1 MKKKKK
7 HDKIVL
13 WGKDN
18 LNAIDASYINYDEFL
33 FSKCPKRIEW
43 DEKRNKIPW
52 NFCVICYIQ
61 GMNSPDFRG
70 LGSGEFGSGIF
81 SKDWGFLK
89 CFWQVIFV
97 IWIKFYFKSY

>member
-43 DEKRNKIPW
+43 DFGLENLEVVYFPRTEVFW
-52 NFCVICYIQ
+52 NVF
-61 GMNSPDFRG
+61 D
-70 LGSGEFGSGIF
+70 
-81 SKDWGFLK
+81 K
-89 CFWQVIFV
+89 
-97 IWIKFYFKSY
+97 